1 MRRQHSFHGSRWTLI
16 QTSEHQQH
24 MKMLYYSRMPY
35 HEHDLALGCTAGI
48 SRCPPQDAAIIA
60 LLRGTGL
67 RRAEAVALDLA
78 DDHPTS
84 TLTMR
89 SDKGRKE
96 RLVYAPAG
104 TKVALDEWLVIRGH
118 ADGPL
123 FYGLLKGG
131 ALVVRRLRRS
141 IENAAR
147 RFDRRSG
154 DDQ

>member
-1 MRRQHSFHGSRWTLI
+1 
-16 QTSEHQQH
+16 
-24 MKMLYYSRMPY
+24 
-35 HEHDLALGCTAGI
+35 
-48 SRCPPQDAAIIA
+48 

-78 DDHPTS
+78 DYDQTTS

-89 SDKGRKE
+89 SGKGCKE

-123 FYGLLKGG
+123 FYGLVKGG

-141 IENAAR
+141 IENAAK